1 MEKQLEIN
9 KLELIDEQF
18 SYELASFGKEQHSC
32 QIRSGFLAF
41 GLGVFI
47 GMFFALFNQNLLL
60 FNFSM
65 FFIFVG
71 IAYTNS
77 LSMSLVKTFSLHEYD
92 QVWRDMGRTLF
103 WCKSWAPFS
112 QMQLKLVSIVQ
123 KETLINQGR
132 YAELEAVTR
141 VHWAYDQ
148 KEAVITGIPRRV
160 ELADILAISYMGQ
173 KKYSDAII
181 ILENLS
187 KSNSKNYLHRSIL
200 FSLAYCYL
208 QSGKPEKAYQL
219 LENNEQIMNKK
230 PTWIMALDHDLVR
243 AQLEM
248 SRQNLD
254 LATEIMRELSVPAR
268 NNKFAPEFRAS
279 YFRTL
284 SNLRVMQNRSEE
296 AELHL
301 QTAIDIL
308 RAAPSLN
315 LLSLSEIYTEYGGFL
330 ENSQDSQRAQAMY
343 RQSQELENLHLQNQ
357 LARLDDMRVRI
368 HTRNK
373 KYPLSMERLICES
386 A

>member
-1 MEKQLEIN
+1 M
-9 KLELIDEQF
+9 
-18 SYELASFGKEQHSC
+18 ASFGKDQHSC

-41 GLGVFI
+41 ALGVLI
-47 GMFFALFNQNLLL
+47 GMFFAIFNQNLLL

-132 YAELEAVTR
+132 YAELEAITR

-148 KEAVITGIPRRV
+148 RESVSTGIPKKV

-173 KKYSDAII
+173 KKYSDAIV

-187 KSNSKNYLHRSIL
+187 KSTANSYLHRSIL

-208 QSGKPEKAYQL
+208 QNGKAEKAYQL

-230 PTWIMALDHDLVR
+230 PAWAPALDHDLVR

-254 LATEIMRELSVPAR
+254 LATETMRELSVHAR
-268 NNKFAPEFRAS
+268 NSKFAPEFRAS
-279 YFRTL
+279 YYKTL
-284 SNLRVMQNRSEE
+284 SSLREMQDRTEE

-301 QTAIDIL
+301 QTAIDVL

-315 LLSLSEIYTEYGGFL
+315 LLSLSEIYAEYGRFL
-330 ENSQDSQRAQAMY
+330 EKIQDSERARVMY
-343 RQSQELENLHLQNQ
+343 KESQELENLHLQNQ
-357 LARLDDMRVRI
+357 LARLDDMRMRI
-368 HTRNK
+368 HKRNK